1 MARGIW
7 VSPDE
12 FVAFSEPQKSLTAQ
26 IASRSRAI
34 DFYGLG
40 MYLPNPDPILKAQG
54 RDIRIYRELRTDP
67 LVGGCIR
74 RRKAALKSLERGLE
88 RGHASARVFRF
99 IRDMLDDLDLSRII
113 GEMSDA
119 VLYGYQPCEIMW
131 GRSVRSWA
139 VTDIVGKP
147 PEWFQFDTDNCLRFR
162 ARDAGVEGELLSPSK
177 FVVPAQDASYDN
189 PYGFPDLSMCFW
201 PVAFKKGGMKFWLRF
216 AEKFGSPWVIGKHPR
231 GANDAEIEKLL
242 DSMEQMVEDAVAAI
256 PDDSSIEL
264 RAADGKADSS
274 EVFRELITLS
284 RSEISI
290 ALLGQNQ
297 TTEANSNKASA
308 QAGLEVTADIRDAD
322 ADIIQAAVNQV
333 IRTVVTLNFG
343 DVPCPV
349 WAMWEQE
356 AIDDTRATR
365 DEKLTRAG
373 LRLTPQYFKREY
385 QLQDGDID
393 ETPPSERQNNM
404 LPLSFAEAIDADI
417 QAQQQLDD
425 ALDILMN
432 GGALNVTADIRDAD
446 ADIIQ
451 AAVNQ
456 VIRTVVTLNF
466 GDVPCPVWAMWEQE
480 AIDDTRA
487 TRDEKLTRAGLRLT
501 PQYFKREY
509 QLQDGDIDETPPSER
524 QNNMLPLSFAEAI
537 DADIQAQQQ
546 LDDALDILMNGGALN
561 GTLEPVLAPLF
572 RRVEN
577 GVNPSELLGELAE
590 LYPQMNTDDLQERLA
605 RILFVANIRGRL
617 HERDNG

>member
-297 TTEANSNKASA
+297 TT
-308 QAGLEVTADIRDAD
+308 
-322 ADIIQAAVNQV
+322 
-333 IRTVVTLNFG
+333 
-343 DVPCPV
+343 
-349 WAMWEQE
+349 
-356 AIDDTRATR
+356 
-365 DEKLTRAG
+365 
-373 LRLTPQYFKREY
+373 
-385 QLQDGDID
+385 
-393 ETPPSERQNNM
+393 
-404 LPLSFAEAIDADI
+404 
-417 QAQQQLDD
+417 
-425 ALDILMN
+425 
-432 GGALNVTADIRDAD
+432 
-446 ADIIQ
+446 
-451 AAVNQ
+451 
-456 VIRTVVTLNF
+456 
-466 GDVPCPVWAMWEQE
+466 
-480 AIDDTRA
+480 
-487 TRDEKLTRAGLRLT
+487 
-501 PQYFKREY
+501 
-509 QLQDGDIDETPPSER
+509 
-524 QNNMLPLSFAEAI
+524 
-537 DADIQAQQQ
+537 
-546 LDDALDILMNGGALN
+546 
-561 GTLEPVLAPLF
+561 
-572 RRVEN
+572 
-577 GVNPSELLGELAE
+577 
-590 LYPQMNTDDLQERLA
+590 
-605 RILFVANIRGRL
+605 
-617 HERDNG
+617 

>member
-131 GRSVRSWA
+131 GRSVRAWA

-356 AIDDTRATR
+356 T
-365 DEKLTRAG
+365 
-373 LRLTPQYFKREY
+373 
-385 QLQDGDID
+385 
-393 ETPPSERQNNM
+393 
-404 LPLSFAEAIDADI
+404 
-417 QAQQQLDD
+417 
-425 ALDILMN
+425 
-432 GGALNVTADIRDAD
+432 
-446 ADIIQ
+446 
-451 AAVNQ
+451 
-456 VIRTVVTLNF
+456 
-466 GDVPCPVWAMWEQE
+466 
-480 AIDDTRA
+480 IDDTRA

-572 RRVEN
+572 KRVEN

>member
-216 AEKFGSPWVIGKHPR
+216 AESLAPR
-231 GANDAEIEKLL
+231 G
-242 DSMEQMVEDAVAAI
+242 
-256 PDDSSIEL
+256 
-264 RAADGKADSS
+264 
-274 EVFRELITLS
+274 
-284 RSEISI
+284 
-290 ALLGQNQ
+290 
-297 TTEANSNKASA
+297 
-308 QAGLEVTADIRDAD
+308 
-322 ADIIQAAVNQV
+322 
-333 IRTVVTLNFG
+333 
-343 DVPCPV
+343 
-349 WAMWEQE
+349 
-356 AIDDTRATR
+356 
-365 DEKLTRAG
+365 
-373 LRLTPQYFKREY
+373 
-385 QLQDGDID
+385 
-393 ETPPSERQNNM
+393 
-404 LPLSFAEAIDADI
+404 
-417 QAQQQLDD
+417 
-425 ALDILMN
+425 
-432 GGALNVTADIRDAD
+432 
-446 ADIIQ
+446 
-451 AAVNQ
+451 
-456 VIRTVVTLNF
+456 
-466 GDVPCPVWAMWEQE
+466 
-480 AIDDTRA
+480 
-487 TRDEKLTRAGLRLT
+487 
-501 PQYFKREY
+501 
-509 QLQDGDIDETPPSER
+509 
-524 QNNMLPLSFAEAI
+524 
-537 DADIQAQQQ
+537 
-546 LDDALDILMNGGALN
+546 
-561 GTLEPVLAPLF
+561 
-572 RRVEN
+572 
-577 GVNPSELLGELAE
+577 
-590 LYPQMNTDDLQERLA
+590 
-605 RILFVANIRGRL
+605 
-617 HERDNG
+617 